1 MIKIAIA
8 EDNMKA
14 LKALREKLAFFEDI
28 LVVQTAQNG
37 VDLLQKLEENSAV
50 DLVFMDIEMPEM
62 NGIET
67 TRELKHRYPN
77 IKVIIIS
84 MYDGDDYIFNAIK
97 VGADSYILKEAN
109 AGKIYESVSD
119 TLAGGAVMSPSIAL
133 KAMRLLKSTSPSSEL
148 AIVESTA
155 LSERESSILEQI
167 SKGFSNKRIAENLF
181 ISPFTVKRHIEN
193 IYQKLKTHN
202 RIELLEKARKEGL
215 L

>member
-8 EDNMKA
+8 EDNMQA